1 MGMDAKE
8 TPAYSDKAC
17 NVEDGVGCQL
27 VHLKYV
33 YDRKKA
39 TKELMGR
46 RRQVAKEKSG
56 EHNIPIGGRMGDYL
70 FAGEHHVIID
80 RRHKARLPQLLQILW
95 LEGGLRPSAGFPFR
109 CGIRAMVLF
118 LVAMAVLEGEATIFL
133 DATVASVAEPFT
145 FFTMASCAELLI
157 RRRWVR
163 EKSRYLEVM
172 EKCAWS
178 RKMNSG

>member
-1 MGMDAKE
+1 
-8 TPAYSDKAC
+8 
-17 NVEDGVGCQL
+17 
-27 VHLKYV
+27 
-33 YDRKKA
+33 
-39 TKELMGR
+39 
-46 RRQVAKEKSG
+46 
-56 EHNIPIGGRMGDYL
+56 
-70 FAGEHHVIID
+70 
-80 RRHKARLPQLLQILW
+80 
-95 LEGGLRPSAGFPFR
+95 
-109 CGIRAMVLF
+109 MVLF

-172 EKCAWS
+172 AKCAWS